1 VKSWDETDY
10 VCKAGDT
17 YRSISAHFY
26 LNEAY
31 AEALQL
37 YNRNH
42 PRASDAMRRDG
53 TLVPGE
59 TLYIPPS
66 GILEERHSAVIPKP
80 APAATRPVPASYR
93 SPDPQPPAKYVQGD
107 RTHTSPK
114 RQRGT
119 GDPRASASGS

>member
-1 VKSWDETDY
+1 VTPPILAPVPSTPLPGAGGGAGAAPPVKSWDETDY

-80 APAATRPVPASYR
+80 APAAARPVPASYR
-93 SPDPQPPAKYVQGD
+93 SPDPQPLA
-107 RTHTSPK
+107 H
-114 RQRGT
+114 
-119 GDPRASASGS
+119 